1 MANFHSASKLIAVCD
16 KNGHTTEVLKNIL
29 VLCGRGSYRV
39 APANEPV
46 AQGVEP
52 MVLLFCDIET
62 VKNAEQFFTCVA
74 GYEFGGRLEQDG
86 LHPFT
91 YSTLS
96 DRADFT
102 ARNIRQTQDGFT
114 AFEIVGTGV
123 IGRVK
128 LPAGCE
134 QSVDTVLA
142 AAAAAISCGIS
153 FAEVLEALNHLESKE
168 LVL

>member
-1 MANFHSASKLIAVCD
+1 MSNFHSASKLIAVYD
-16 KNGHTTEVLKNIL
+16 KIGHTTEVLKNIL
-29 VLCGRGSYRV
+29 ILCGRGSYTV
-39 APANEPV
+39 ASAEEPV
-46 AQGVEP
+46 GQNVEP
-52 MVLLFCDIET
+52 MVLLFCNIEK
-62 VKNAEQFFTCVA
+62 VKNTQQFFTCVA
-74 GYEFGGRLEQDG
+74 DYEFAGSPELDG
-86 LHPFT
+86 LHPLT
-91 YSTLS
+91 YSTVS

-153 FAEVLEALNHLESKE
+153 FAEVLEALNHLESKD
-168 LVL
+168 L